1 MARKFRSPVDPYI
14 LMMVST
20 VAIASVLPASGFG
33 AIVANWA
40 ATIAIG
46 ILFFMYGAKLSP
58 QAALTGLTHW
68 RLHGVVLL
76 STFVLFP
83 VLGLALG
90 YLPETIL
97 PRPLYNGLMF
107 LCVLPSTVQSSIAFT
122 SIARGNVAAA
132 LCSASASN
140 LIGIFATPLLAAF
153 LMHTQ
158 SGGFS
163 FSVLLDI
170 VTQLLLPFL
179 AGQALRTWLN
189 GWLTRHKS
197 SLGFVD
203 RGSILLVI
211 YTAFSEG
218 MVSGVWRQLDLKS
231 LGMLVVAS
239 LVLLLLVLAST
250 TIVSRYILRFPIEDE
265 IVVVFCGSKKSL
277 ASGLPMASV
286 LFAGSQV
293 GLIVLPLMLF
303 HQMQLMLCAT
313 LARRYADRRVVSGLP
328 DRVATTIGMVTRR
341 TA

>member
-1 MARKFRSPVDPYI
+1 MMARKFRSPIDPYI
-14 LMMVST
+14 LLMVAT
-20 VAIASVLPASGFG
+20 VAIASIVPAVGIG
-33 AIVANWA
+33 AVIANWA
-40 ATIAIG
+40 ATVAIG
-46 ILFFMYGAKLSP
+46 VLFFMYGAKLSP

-83 VLGLALG
+83 LMGLALG
-90 YLPETIL
+90 FLPERIL
-97 PRPLYNGLMF
+97 PHSLYNGMLF

-140 LIGIFATPLLAAF
+140 LLGIFITPLLAT
-153 LMHTQ
+153 LLLHTQ

-163 FSVLLDI
+163 FGVLMDI

-179 AGQALRTWLN
+179 AGQALRPWIN
-189 GWLTRHKS
+189 GWLMRHKS
-197 SLGFVD
+197 STGLVD

-218 MVSGVWRQLDLKS
+218 VVSGVWHQLDLAN
-231 LGMLVVAS
+231 LGMLFLVS
-239 LVLLLLVLAST
+239 LVLLVLVLAIT
-250 TIVSRYILRFPIEDE
+250 TLVSRYILRFPVEDE

-293 GLIVLPLMLF
+293 GMIVLPLMLF

-313 LARRYADRRVVSGLP
+313 LARRYGARPLVPEAVPAPALSP
-328 DRVATTIGMVTRR
+328 SQA
-341 TA
+341 A

>member
-1 MARKFRSPVDPYI
+1 MAGRLRFSIDPYI
-14 LMMVST
+14 LMMVGT
-20 VAIASVLPASGFG
+20 VAIASVLPAVGLG
-33 AIVANWA
+33 AVIANWA
-40 ATIAIG
+40 ATLAIG

-68 RLHGVVLL
+68 RLHGMVLAC
-76 STFVLFP
+76 TFILFP
-83 VLGLALG
+83 LLGLALG
-90 YLPETIL
+90 LLPERIL
-97 PRPLYNGLMF
+97 PHQLYNGLLF

-140 LIGIFATPLLAAF
+140 LIGIFVTPLLAAL

-163 FSVLLDI
+163 FRVLLDI
-170 VTQLLLPFL
+170 ITQLLLPFM
-179 AGQALRTWLN
+179 AGQALRPWIN
-189 GWLTRHKS
+189 GWLTRHKAPLS
-197 SLGFVD
+197 FVD

-218 MVSGVWRQLDLKS
+218 VVSGVWHQLDLAN
-231 LGMLVVAS
+231 LGVLIAIS
-239 LVLLLLVLAST
+239 LVLLLVVLAIT
-250 TIVSRYILRFPIEDE
+250 TLLSRFVMRFPVEDE
-265 IVVVFCGSKKSL
+265 IVMVFCGSKKSL

-313 LARRYADRRVVSGLP
+313 LARRYGARAAVPELP
-328 DRVATTIGMVTRR
+328 GTRLGM
-341 TA
+341 ASS